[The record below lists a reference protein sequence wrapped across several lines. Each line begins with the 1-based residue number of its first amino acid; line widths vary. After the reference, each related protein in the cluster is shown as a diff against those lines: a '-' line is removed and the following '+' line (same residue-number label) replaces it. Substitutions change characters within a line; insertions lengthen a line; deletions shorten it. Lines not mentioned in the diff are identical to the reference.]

1 MTLYMRDLEKKEEG
15 RKNVIYSLVE
25 RGILTA
31 QIGANELAVSVEEL
45 EADMISS
52 GFKIPQE
59 V

>member
-1 MTLYMRDLEKKEEG
+1 MTLYMRDLEKREEG
-15 RKNVIYSLVE
+15 RKYTIYSLVE

-45 EADMISS
+45 EADMISN